1 MKIQRKLNNKGGFTL
16 IEIIAVLVLLGILPG
31 VALPKYVD
39 MSSAAE
45 TRAVDAAIAELNGRE
60 SLTSAGMVLNGWE
73 GSYDDVLPPFTDLGS
88 DYDWASGD
96 PTTSG
101 GDLLFVGGSG
111 TTVTPSRA
119 ASTATSPAVWT
130 R

>member
-1 MKIQRKLNNKGGFTL
+1 MKIQKKLNKKGGFTL
-16 IEIIAVLVLLGILPG
+16 IEIIAVLALLGILAS

-39 MSSAAE
+39 MSTAAE
-45 TRAVDAAIAELNGRE
+45 TQAVDAAIAELNGRE
-60 SLTSAGMVLNGWE
+60 SLTNGWE